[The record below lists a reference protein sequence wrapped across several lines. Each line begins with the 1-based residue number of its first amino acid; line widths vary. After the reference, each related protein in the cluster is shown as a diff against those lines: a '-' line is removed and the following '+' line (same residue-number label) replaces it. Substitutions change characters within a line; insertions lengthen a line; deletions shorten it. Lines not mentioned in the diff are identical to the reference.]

1 MEQEEVPQGAP
12 PPQMSMSGATTANG
26 STGTSPAAA
35 QNQGTVTLFN
45 FERVE
50 SEKIMRFCHAFF
62 SVLAECFSGTCAQ
75 CLIF

>member
-45 FERVE
+45 FERAE
-50 SEKIMRFCHAFF
+50 SEKIMRFCHAF
-62 SVLAECFSGTCAQ
+62 SVLAECFWTCAGHVRSA
-75 CLIF
+75 

>member
-35 QNQGTVTLFN
+35 QNQGTIMTRIQGCPCLF
-45 FERVE
+45 
-50 SEKIMRFCHAFF
+50 
-62 SVLAECFSGTCAQ
+62 
-75 CLIF
+75 

>member
-45 FERVE
+45 FERAE
-50 SEKIMRFCHAFF
+50 SEKSCASVMLF

-75 CLIF
+75 CVIF

>member
-35 QNQGTVTLFN
+35 QNQGTL
-45 FERVE
+45 
-50 SEKIMRFCHAFF
+50 S
-62 SVLAECFSGTCAQ
+62 
-75 CLIF
+75 